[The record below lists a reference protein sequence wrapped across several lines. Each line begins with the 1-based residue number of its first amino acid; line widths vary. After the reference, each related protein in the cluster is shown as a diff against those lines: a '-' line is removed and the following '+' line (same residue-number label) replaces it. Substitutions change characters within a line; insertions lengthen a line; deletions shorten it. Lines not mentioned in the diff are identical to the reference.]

1 MARAR
6 TWTDERYALMEEL
19 RKKRRKWKEIGQII
33 GVSGALCCK
42 KYLEHKAKIRIAE
55 RRKQLDALGPRK
67 PPPAS
72 LPASAASDQPQRY
85 FSDIDADLRTRIA
98 RQGLTAGVFG
108 DPPPGRSALDQRGQR

>member
-1 MARAR
+1 MASAR

-19 RKKRRKWKEIGQII
+19 RKKRRKWHEIGQII

-55 RRKQLDALGPRK
+55 RRKQLEALGPQK
-67 PPPAS
+67 PMPVHPPALA
-72 LPASAASDQPQRY
+72 LPDQPQRY
-85 FSDIDADLRTRIA
+85 FGNIDADLRTRIA

-108 DPPPGRSALDQRGQR
+108 DPPPGRSALDQRQAR